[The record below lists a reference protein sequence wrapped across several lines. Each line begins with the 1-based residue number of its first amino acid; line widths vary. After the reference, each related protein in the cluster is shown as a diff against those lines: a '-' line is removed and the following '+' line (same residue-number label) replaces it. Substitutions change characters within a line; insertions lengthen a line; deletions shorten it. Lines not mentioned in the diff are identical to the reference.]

1 MALRTGTFMTLH
13 FITIIA
19 GLHRGGELRQYL
31 LVLLAVKELRLLGV
45 WWPAICRRDA
55 ATPLQELLGTVVPV
69 HNALNEVETICSFL
83 AQCLLQSGLG
93 LPLRGG
99 LVGVN
104 VRRPARRRAR
114 SEARSEKDNER
125 GEGDLPV

>member
-55 ATPLQELLGTVVPV
+55 ATPLQELLRTVVPV
-69 HNALNEVETICSFL
+69 HNALDGIGSKCRFVP
-83 AQCLLQSGLG
+83 SGST
-93 LPLRGG
+93 RQ
-99 LVGVN
+99 
-104 VRRPARRRAR
+104 
-114 SEARSEKDNER
+114 E
-125 GEGDLPV
+125 

>member
-1 MALRTGTFMTLH
+1 MTLH

-55 ATPLQELLGTVVPV
+55 ATPLQELLRTVVPV
-69 HNALNEVETICSFL
+69 HNALNGIGSKCCFVPSGFDKTRIKEKERKNENVGRG
-83 AQCLLQSGLG
+83 AQLKPLG
-93 LPLRGG
+93 ALRRI
-99 LVGVN
+99 VGH
-104 VRRPARRRAR
+104 R
-114 SEARSEKDNER
+114 
-125 GEGDLPV
+125 